1 VVDPSDLVFS
11 DSEVQVSDRA
21 PAMTKG
27 WWASRS
33 ALVFNILLFLLL
45 NVAEPSDICLIRLF
59 PDSEEPSG
67 MPNKTDFDE
76 RCSIE
81 DDAAEPEIEASM
93 PPRGGVGDDVDGDVD
108 IGGCAV
114 VTPGI

>member
-1 VVDPSDLVFS
+1 VVDVFS

-27 WWASRS
+27 WWTSS
-33 ALVFNILLFLLL
+33 STLVFNILLFLLL
-45 NVAEPSDICLIRLF
+45 NVAEPSDICLIRFF

-76 RCSIE
+76 RSSIA
-81 DDAAEPEIEASM
+81 DDAAEPVIEASM
-93 PPRGGVGDDVDGDVD
+93 PPGGGVGDKMDA
-108 IGGCAV
+108 GGCL
-114 VTPGI
+114 VTPGM